1 MRSGQRMY
9 AVKNESKKENIMDT
23 RDNTLVT
30 TLRGI
35 IKQEIE
41 LALYV
46 RDKEPNAEPFTD
58 AQIEKIDDLIGEYI
72 RDNVSVNIEC

>member
-1 MRSGQRMY
+1 
-9 AVKNESKKENIMDT
+9 MDT
-23 RDNTLVT
+23 RDTTLTT

-46 RDKEPNAEPFTD
+46 RDKEPSAEPFTD
-58 AQIEKIDDLIGEYI
+58 AQCEKIDELIGQYI
-72 RDNVSVNIEC
+72 RDNVTVNVEC

>member
-1 MRSGQRMY
+1 
-9 AVKNESKKENIMDT
+9 MDT
-23 RDNTLVT
+23 RDTTLTT

-46 RDKEPNAEPFTD
+46 RDKEPKDELPID
-58 AQIEKIDDLIGEYI
+58 IENYRGEIETMISEYI
-72 RDNVSVNIEC
+72 NYNVTVSIEG

>member
-1 MRSGQRMY
+1 
-9 AVKNESKKENIMDT
+9 MDT
-23 RDNTLVT
+23 RDTTLTT

-46 RDKEPNAEPFTD
+46 REKEPNAKPFTD
-58 AQIEKIDDLIGEYI
+58 AQLEKIDHIIGEYI
-72 RDNVSVNIEC
+72 RGNVSVYVEC

>member
-1 MRSGQRMY
+1 
-9 AVKNESKKENIMDT
+9 MDT
-23 RDNTLVT
+23 RDTTLTT

-46 RDKEPNAEPFTD
+46 RDKEPKDES
-58 AQIEKIDDLIGEYI
+58 QIDIENYRGEIETMISEYI
-72 RDNVSVNIEC
+72 NYNVTVSIEG

>member
-1 MRSGQRMY
+1 
-9 AVKNESKKENIMDT
+9 MDT
-23 RDNTLVT
+23 RDNTLTT

-46 RDKEPNAEPFTD
+46 REKEPNAEPFTD
-58 AQIEKIDDLIGEYI
+58 AQLEKIDDMIGDYI
-72 RDNVSVNIEC
+72 RDNVSVYIEH

>member
-1 MRSGQRMY
+1 
-9 AVKNESKKENIMDT
+9 MDT

-46 RDKEPNAEPFTD
+46 REKEPNAEPFTD
-58 AQIEKIDDLIGEYI
+58 AQLEKIDEMIGEYI
-72 RDNVSVNIEC
+72 RYNVSVNLEC

>member
-1 MRSGQRMY
+1 
-9 AVKNESKKENIMDT
+9 MDT

-46 RDKEPNAEPFTD
+46 REKEPNAQPFTD
-58 AQIEKIDDLIGEYI
+58 AQLEKIDDQIGEYI
-72 RDNVSVNIEC
+72 RDNVSVSIEC

>member
-1 MRSGQRMY
+1 
-9 AVKNESKKENIMDT
+9 MDT
-23 RDNTLVT
+23 RDTTLTT

-46 RDKEPNAEPFTD
+46 REKEPNAQPFTD
-58 AQIEKIDDLIGEYI
+58 AQLEKIDDQIGEYI

>member
-1 MRSGQRMY
+1 
-9 AVKNESKKENIMDT
+9 MDT
-23 RDNTLVT
+23 RDNTLTT

-46 RDKEPNAEPFTD
+46 REKEPNAEPFTD
-58 AQIEKIDDLIGEYI
+58 AQLEKIDNQIEEYI
-72 RDNVSVNIEC
+72 RNNVSINIEC